1 MVQRVS
7 TVAFEGIE
15 ARAVDVQVQVA
26 PGLPAFAIVGLPDK
40 AVSEARERVRS
51 ALIASGPAR
60 RITVNLAPA
69 DLPKEGSHYDL
80 PIALG
85 LIAAIGAIPSDALSG
100 FTVLGELGLDGSI
113 APVAGVLP
121 AAIGANSRDEGL
133 ICPAACGSEAAWA
146 SPDIQIIAA
155 KSLIQ
160 IANHFKGTQVL
171 SRPQPK
177 VHEREETL
185 PDLRDIKG
193 QESAKRALEIA
204 AAGGHHLLMIGSPGA
219 GKSMLAARLPSILP
233 PLSPSELLEVSMIAR
248 EETLPDLRDIKGQE
262 SAKRA
267 LEIAAA
273 GGHHL
278 LMIGS
283 PGAGKSMLA
292 ARLPSIL
299 PPLSPS
305 ELLEVSMIASVAGE
319 IRDGALTARRPF
331 RSPHHSASM
340 AALTG
345 GGMRAKPGEI
355 SLAHQGVL
363 FLDELPE
370 FDPRV
375 LDSLR
380 QPLEN
385 GEVSVS
391 RANHRVTYPARF
403 MLVAAMNPCRCGH
416 AYEPGYSCK
425 RGQLDRCTS
434 DYQVRI
440 SGPLMDRI
448 DLRIEVPAVTAAD
461 LILPPPSE
469 GSAEVAAR
477 VAAARDIQLAR
488 YAAAGMPHVRTNAEA
503 PASLLDTIAQ
513 PDAHGTKLL
522 RDAAETMKLTARGY
536 HRVLRVARTLADL
549 DGAEKIGR
557 LHLAEALSYRA
568 LAEDLRRAA

>member
-26 PGLPAFAIVGLPDK
+26 PGLPAFHVVGLADK

-51 ALIASGPAR
+51 ALIASGLALPAR

-85 LIAAIGAIPSDALSG
+85 LMAAIGTIPPDALSG

-146 SPDIQIIAA
+146 SPDIEIIAA
-155 KSLIQ
+155 HSLIQ

-171 SRPQPK
+171 SRPTPR
-177 VHEREETL
+177 VHE
-185 PDLRDIKG
+185 
-193 QESAKRALEIA
+193 A
-204 AAGGHHLLMIGSPGA
+204 
-219 GKSMLAARLPSILP
+219 PSDQL
-233 PLSPSELLEVSMIAR
+233 
-248 EETLPDLRDIKGQE
+248 DLRDIKGQE

-319 IRDGALTARRPF
+319 IQGGALTDRRPF
-331 RSPHHSASM
+331 RAPHHSASM
-340 AALTG
+340 PALV

-385 GEVSVS
+385 GEVAVS

-403 MLVAAMNPCRCGH
+403 MLIAAMNPCRCGH
-416 AYEPGYSCK
+416 AFEPGYSCK
-425 RGQLDRCTS
+425 RGPIDRCTS
-434 DYQVRI
+434 DYQARI

-448 DLRIEVPAVTAAD
+448 DLRIEVPAVPAAD
-461 LILPPPSE
+461 LILPPSAE

-488 YAAAGMPHVRTNAEA
+488 YTAAGLPKIRTNAEA
-503 PASLLDTIAQ
+503 PASLLEEIAQ
-513 PDAHGTKLL
+513 PDAQGTKLL
-522 RDAAETMKLTARGY
+522 RDAAETMRLSARGY

-549 DGAEKIGR
+549 DGADKVGR

-568 LAEDLRRAA
+568 LADDVRRAA